1 MTLTYLTLF
10 FLLAAV
16 HFNLEAHD
24 LFDAHRLEDS
34 ERQVLAVVEVRTD
47 RASNAFV
54 VLAKWEIEV
63 LALLEVLVEQS
74 ELPLVRD
81 VDELE
86 LSLADDGARHRVRGG
101 ADELVLLEGEEIL
114 ARDGALGAAVLAV
127 LERFDLDDL
136 RGAPADADEV
146 ALLEIASLARNS
158 VGGTSVSALEDFFF
172 DVEESRAVVVAVGL
186 ATFLLFGVIKI
197 FFVERHVVFFRFFFF
212 GVFVNV

>member
-1 MTLTYLTLF
+1 M
-10 FLLAAV
+10 
-16 HFNLEAHD
+16 
-24 LFDAHRLEDS
+24 FDAHRLLDS

-54 VLAKWEIEV
+54 VLEWEIEV

-74 ELPLVRD
+74 ELPLARD

-127 LERFDLDDL
+127 LERLDLDDL

-158 VGGTSVSALEDFFF
+158 VGGTGVSALEDFFF
-172 DVEESRAVVVAVGL
+172 NVEERLLLMLLCGGVIEIFLVERHFFFSFPDVF
-186 ATFLLFGVIKI
+186 FLLFL
-197 FFVERHVVFFRFFFF
+197 F
-212 GVFVNV
+212 